1 MRIGFDAKR
10 AFLNNTGLGN
20 YSRDAIR
27 VLSNFY
33 TDNKY
38 FLYTPMEKQN
48 IRLSF
53 LDDRINTFVRS
64 PETLLNKA
72 LKSYWR
78 SKSIIR
84 DLFTNKIDIYHGLSH
99 ELPLGIEKTKIK
111 TVVTIHDLIFI
122 RYPHLFRTID
132 KKIYYKKCKSACQRA
147 DKIIAIS
154 QQTKQ
159 DIIDF
164 FYIPEERIEVVY
176 QGCNAIF
183 HHPIADKIKQ
193 AVKVKYNLPNDYL
206 LSVGAIED
214 RKNLLTILKTLK
226 ELPNQKLV
234 VIGKGK
240 AYRIKCLRFISKHK
254 LSNRV
259 LFLSRLNLS
268 EMAVIYQNA
277 QILIYPSIFEGFGIP
292 ILEALFSNTPVI
304 TSKDGCFSEAGCS
317 STKYINPLSV
327 EQMKEAILEILNS
340 EELQKEMKK
349 NGLEHAQNFTDDKI
363 ANNLMTVYKTLLIEN
378 RNK

>member
-33 TDNKY
+33 KDNKY
-38 FLYTPMEKQN
+38 FLYTPKEKDN
-48 IRLSF
+48 SRLAF
-53 LDDRINTFVRS
+53 LNERNNTFVRTPQS
-64 PETLLNKA
+64 LLNKA

-78 SKSIIR
+78 SKSIVR

-99 ELPLGIEKTKIK
+99 ELPLGIEKTNIK

-132 KKIYYKKCKSACQRA
+132 RKIYYKKFKSACQRA

-164 FYIPEERIEVVY
+164 FYIPEEKIEVVY
-176 QGCNAIF
+176 QGCNGIF
-183 HHPIADKIKQ
+183 HHPISDNTKQ
-193 AVKVKYNLPNDYL
+193 AVQEKYNVPKNYL
-206 LSVGAIED
+206 LSVGSIEE
-214 RKNLLTILKTLK
+214 RKNLLTILKVLK

-234 VIGKGK
+234 VIGNGK
-240 AYRIKCLRFISKHK
+240 AYKIKCLRFISKHN

-259 LFLSRLNLS
+259 LFLSDLNLD
-268 EMAVIYQNA
+268 EMAAIYQNA
-277 QILIYPSIFEGFGIP
+277 QMLIYPSIFEGFGIP
-292 ILEALFSNTPVI
+292 ILEALFSKTPVI
-304 TSKDGCFSEAGCS
+304 TSKDGCFTEAGGS
-317 STKYINPLSV
+317 FSKYINPLSV
-327 EQMKEAILEILNS
+327 EQMKETILEILNS
-340 EELQKEMKK
+340 KELQEKMKTK
-349 NGLEHAQNFTDDKI
+349 GLEHAQNFTDDKI
-363 ANNLMTVYKTLLIEN
+363 ADNLMKVYTSL
-378 RNK
+378 

>member
-10 AFLNNTGLGN
+10 AFLNDTGLGN

-27 VLSNFY
+27 VLSHFY

-38 FLYTPMEKQN
+38 FLYTPKEKEN
-48 IRLSF
+48 SRLDF
-53 LDDRINTFVRS
+53 LDERNNTFVRT
-64 PETLLNKA
+64 PQTLLNKT

-78 SKSIIR
+78 SKSIVR

-99 ELPLGIEKTKIK
+99 ELPLGIEKTNIK

-132 KKIYYKKCKSACQRA
+132 RKIYYKKFKSACQRA

-154 QQTKQ
+154 QQTKK

-164 FYIPEERIEVVY
+164 FFIAEEKIEVVY

-183 HHPIADKIKQ
+183 HHPIADNTKQ
-193 AVKVKYNLPNDYL
+193 AVQEKYNVPKDYL
-206 LSVGAIED
+206 LSVGSIEE
-214 RKNLLTILKTLK
+214 RKNLLTILNTLK

-234 VIGKGK
+234 VIGNGK
-240 AYRIKCLRFISKHK
+240 AYKIKCLRFISAHN

-259 LFLSRLNLS
+259 LFLSGLNLA
-268 EMAVIYQNA
+268 EMAAIYQNA

-292 ILEALFSNTPVI
+292 ILEALFSKTPVI
-304 TSKDGCFSEAGCS
+304 TSKDGCFSEAGGAFS
-317 STKYINPLSV
+317 KYINPLSA

-340 EELQKEMKK
+340 KELQEKMKSE
-349 NGLEHAQNFTDDKI
+349 GLQHAQNFTDHKI
-363 ANNLMTVYKTLLIEN
+363 ADNLSNVYTAL
-378 RNK
+378 

>member
-27 VLSNFY
+27 VISNFH

-38 FLYTPMEKQN
+38 FLYTPKEKESSRLTFLNDSTN
-48 IRLSF
+48 IFVCTPQSL
-53 LDDRINTFVRS
+53 LD
-64 PETLLNKA
+64 KA

-78 SKSIIR
+78 SKSIVY
-84 DLFTNKIDIYHGLSH
+84 DLLNNKIDIYHGLSH
-99 ELPLGIEKTKIK
+99 EIPLGIEKTNIK

-132 KKIYYKKCKSACQRA
+132 RKIYYKKFKSACIRA

-164 FYIPEERIEVVY
+164 FYIPEEKIEVVY

-183 HHPIADKIKQ
+183 HHPISDDTKQ
-193 AVKVKYNLPNDYL
+193 AVQKKYNLPNNYL
-206 LSVGAIED
+206 LSVGSIEE
-214 RKNLLTILKTLK
+214 RKNLLTILKALK
-226 ELPNQKLV
+226 ELPDQKLV
-234 VIGKGK
+234 VIGNGNSYKT
-240 AYRIKCLRFISKHK
+240 KCLHFISRHK

-259 LFLSRLNLS
+259 LILSGLNLD
-268 EMAVIYQNA
+268 EMAAIYQNA
-277 QILIYPSIFEGFGIP
+277 QMLIYPSIFEGFGIP
-292 ILEALFSNTPVI
+292 ILEALFSKIPVI
-304 TSKDGCFSEAGCS
+304 TSKEGCFKESAGTAS
-317 STKYINPLSV
+317 KYINPLSV
-327 EQMKEAILEILNS
+327 EQMKEAILEIINS
-340 EELQKEMKK
+340 KELQEKMKTK
-349 NGLEHAQNFTDDKI
+349 GLEHAQNFTDDKI
-363 ANNLMTVYKTLLIEN
+363 ADNLMKVYTAL
-378 RNK
+378 

>member
-27 VLSNFY
+27 VLSHFY

-38 FLYTPMEKQN
+38 FLYTPKEKEN
-48 IRLSF
+48 SRLDF
-53 LDDRINTFVRS
+53 LDNRANTFVRTPQS
-64 PETLLNKA
+64 LLNKT

-78 SKSIIR
+78 SKSIVR

-99 ELPLGIEKTKIK
+99 ELPLGIEKTNIK

-132 KKIYYKKCKSACQRA
+132 RKIYYKKFKSACQRA

-154 QQTKQ
+154 QQTKK

-164 FYIPEERIEVVY
+164 FYIPEEKIEVVY

-183 HHPIADKIKQ
+183 HHPITDNTKQ
-193 AVKVKYNLPNDYL
+193 AVQEKYNVPKDYL
-206 LSVGAIED
+206 LSVGSIEE
-214 RKNLLTILKTLK
+214 RKNLLTILNTLK

-234 VIGKGK
+234 VIGNGK
-240 AYRIKCLRFISKHK
+240 AYKIKCLRFISKHN

-259 LFLSRLNLS
+259 LFLSDLNLD
-268 EMAVIYQNA
+268 EMASIYQNA
-277 QILIYPSIFEGFGIP
+277 QMLIYPSIFEGFGIP
-292 ILEALFSNTPVI
+292 ILEALFSKTPVI
-304 TSKDGCFSEAGCS
+304 TSKDGCFTEVGGAFS
-317 STKYINPLSV
+317 KYINPLSV
-327 EQMKEAILEILNS
+327 EQMKEAIIEIINS
-340 EELQKEMKK
+340 NEIQEKMKIK
-349 NGLEHAQNFTDDKI
+349 GLEHAQNFTDDKI
-363 ANNLMTVYKTLLIEN
+363 ADNLMKVYNTLN
-378 RNK
+378 

>member
-10 AFLNNTGLGN
+10 AFLNDTGLGN

-27 VLSNFY
+27 VLSHFY

-38 FLYTPMEKQN
+38 FLYTPKEKEN
-48 IRLSF
+48 SRLDF
-53 LDDRINTFVRS
+53 LDERNNTFVRTPQS
-64 PETLLNKA
+64 LLNKT

-78 SKSIIR
+78 SKSIVR

-99 ELPLGIEKTKIK
+99 ELPLGIEKTNIK

-132 KKIYYKKCKSACQRA
+132 RKIYYKKFKSACQRA

-164 FYIPEERIEVVY
+164 FYIPEEKIEVVY

-183 HHPIADKIKQ
+183 HNPIANNTKQ
-193 AVKVKYNLPNDYL
+193 AVQEKYNVPKDYL
-206 LSVGAIED
+206 LSVGSIEE
-214 RKNLLTILKTLK
+214 RKNLLTILKALK

-234 VIGKGK
+234 VIGNGK
-240 AYRIKCLRFISKHK
+240 AYKIKCLRFISEHN

-259 LFLSRLNLS
+259 LFLSGLNLD
-268 EMAVIYQNA
+268 EMAAIYQDA
-277 QILIYPSIFEGFGIP
+277 QMLIYPSIFEGFGIP
-292 ILEALFSNTPVI
+292 ILEALFSKTPVI
-304 TSKDGCFSEAGCS
+304 TSNDGCFSEAGGPH
-317 STKYINPLSV
+317 TKYINPHSV
-327 EQMKEAILEILNS
+327 DQIKGAILEIKNC
-340 EELQKEMKK
+340 EKLQEKMKTK
-349 NGLEHAQNFTDDKI
+349 GLEYAQNFTDDKI
-363 ANNLMTVYKTLLIEN
+363 ADNLMNIYINL
-378 RNK
+378 

>member
-27 VLSNFY
+27 VLSYFY
-33 TDNKY
+33 PDNKY
-38 FLYTPMEKQN
+38 FLYTPKGKKN
-48 IRLSF
+48 SRLAF
-53 LDDRINTFVRS
+53 LNDNNNTFVRAPQS
-64 PETLLNKA
+64 LLNKA

-78 SKSIIR
+78 SKSIVH
-84 DLFTNKIDIYHGLSH
+84 DLFTNRIDIYHGLSH
-99 ELPLGIEKTKIK
+99 EIPLGIEKTNIK

-132 KKIYYKKCKSACQRA
+132 RKIYYKKFKSACQRA
-147 DKIIAIS
+147 DKIIAVS

-164 FYIPEERIEVVY
+164 FLISEEKIEVVY

-183 HHPIADKIKQ
+183 QHKITTNTKQ
-193 AVKVKYNLPNDYL
+193 AVQEKYNLPNDYL
-206 LSVGAIED
+206 LSIGSIEE

-234 VIGKGK
+234 VIGNGK
-240 AYRIKCLRFISKHK
+240 AYKIKCLRFISKHN

-259 LFLSRLNLS
+259 LFLSDLKLI
-268 EMAVIYQNA
+268 EMAAIYQNA
-277 QILIYPSIFEGFGIP
+277 EILIYPSIFEGFGIP
-292 ILEALFSNTPVI
+292 ILEALFSKTPVI
-304 TSKDGCFSEAGCS
+304 TSKDGCFVETGGP
-317 STKYINPLSV
+317 STKYINPHSV
-327 EQMKEAILEILNS
+327 DQMKMAILEIQNS
-340 EELQKEMKK
+340 RELQEKMKID
-349 NGLEHAQNFTDDKI
+349 GLKYAQNFTDDKI
-363 ANNLMTVYKTLLIEN
+363 ADNLMKIYTSL
-378 RNK
+378 